1 MSAIGGLGNPNAVCC
16 NCWCE
21 ELLKQKIRRTKKR
34 IVAMKSDQM
43 YQARQ
48 IHKMSKIIDDLKM
61 IIDDLKRKVE
71 TRPELHKVV
80 E

>member
-1 MSAIGGLGNPNAVCC
+1 M
-16 NCWCE
+16 
-21 ELLKQKIRRTKKR
+21 LKQKVRRTEKR
-34 IVAMKSDQM
+34 IFAMKSDQM

-71 TRPELHKVV
+71 ARPANI
-80 E
+80 